1 MHAYNFVVINKKNE
15 VYNLVNNTQIKKQT
29 LPVL

>member
-1 MHAYNFVVINKKNE
+1 MHECNFVVIHKKNE

-29 LPVL
+29 LPLP